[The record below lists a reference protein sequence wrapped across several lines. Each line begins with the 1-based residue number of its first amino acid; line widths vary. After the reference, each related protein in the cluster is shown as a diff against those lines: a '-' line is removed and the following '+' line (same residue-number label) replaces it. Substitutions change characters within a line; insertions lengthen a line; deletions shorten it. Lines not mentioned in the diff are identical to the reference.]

1 MKYRM
6 LTTEEMEIF
15 NEDFKHFA
23 IANGVSNEEWVEMNK
38 SNKELA
44 TKLVELFSD
53 TVLQKVYEKIKF
65 IEHRSASSCLVF
77 RLNENDID
85 LISLNAKGDNVDLS
99 TAESIHDALVNQP
112 QELSMF
118 RSKKKYVKVR
128 EEEIHEMLSQGCVN
142 SSEAFWMMLEKVI
155 D

>member
-38 SNKELA
+38 SDKELA

-53 TVLQKVYEKIKF
+53 TVLQL
-65 IEHRSASSCLVF
+65 S
-77 RLNENDID
+77 
-85 LISLNAKGDNVDLS
+85 LIH
-99 TAESIHDALVNQP
+99 I
-112 QELSMF
+112 
-118 RSKKKYVKVR
+118 
-128 EEEIHEMLSQGCVN
+128 
-142 SSEAFWMMLEKVI
+142 
-155 D
+155 